1 MIPRYTR
8 PEVAHLWDVNHRFS
22 LMMQIEIYV
31 AEAQAELNIIPQDA
45 YETIKSKA
53 KFSIDRITEI
63 EKETHHD
70 VIAFLQNLS
79 ENIGEES
86 ARYLHRGLTSSDIL
100 DTAFAMQLRDSAD
113 ILIADLGFVLEA
125 LKDKALAYKMTPC
138 IGRSHGIHGEPMTM
152 GLKFLNHYAV
162 FKRHLERL
170 KQAKDEISTCALSG
184 PMGNFTN
191 IDPRVE
197 SYVAEKLG
205 LRPEPISTQVIP
217 RDRHAAFFSTLC
229 LIAASIENFVT
240 EIRHL
245 QRTEVGELAEG
256 FGKKQKGSSAMP
268 HKRNPVLS
276 ENLTGLSRYIK
287 AMVVPALDNITL
299 WHERDISHS
308 SVERIMAPDVI
319 LALDFSLSRLSAM
332 IENLDVFP
340 EKMLENI
347 AKTKGAYYSGTM
359 LLALTDVG
367 CEKGIAYEIVQRNS
381 FAAYEKN
388 TDFVAEVMQDRAVLE
403 FLSKDQIA
411 EICSQD
417 HFNRHVDFLFS
428 RVLV

>member
-8 PEVAHLWDVNHRFS
+8 PETAHIWDINHRFS

-31 AEAQAELNIIPQDA
+31 AEAQAHFGIIPQDA

-53 KFSIDRITEI
+53 KFSLERIAEI

-86 ARYLHRGLTSSDIL
+86 ARYLHRGLTSSDVL
-100 DTAFAMQLRDSAD
+100 DTAFALQLRDSAD
-113 ILIADLGFVLEA
+113 ILIADLQSVLQA
-125 LKDKALAYKMTPC
+125 LKEKALAYKMTPC
-138 IGRSHGIHGEPMTM
+138 IGRSHGIHGEPITM

-162 FKRHLERL
+162 FERHLERL
-170 KQAKDEISTCALSG
+170 KREKEGISTCALSG

-197 SYVAEKLG
+197 SYVAEKLE
-205 LRPEPISTQVIP
+205 LKPEPISTQVIP
-217 RDRHAAFFSTLC
+217 RDRHAAFFSTLG

-256 FGKKQKGSSAMP
+256 FGQKQKGSSAMP

-276 ENLTGLSRYIK
+276 ENLTGLSRYVRSLV
-287 AMVVPALDNITL
+287 APALDNVIL

-308 SVERIMAPDVI
+308 SVERIIAPDMI
-319 LALDFSLSRLSAM
+319 TALDFALARLCGL
-332 IENLDVFP
+332 IQNLDLFP
-340 EKMLENI
+340 EKMADNI
-347 AKTKGAYYSGTM
+347 QMTRGSFYSGTL
-359 LLALTDVG
+359 LLALTDAG
-367 CEKGIAYEIVQRNS
+367 CEKRLAYDLVQRNA
-381 FAAYEKN
+381 FAAHEKK
-388 TDFVAEVMQDRAVLE
+388 TDFVQEVCEDAQI
-403 FLSKDQIA
+403 LSYLAQDQIVDV
-411 EICSQD
+411 CSQT
-417 HFNRHVDFLFS
+417 HFNRHVDAIFA
-428 RVLV
+428 RVL